1 MDCLAN
7 IKFLDAL
14 DQPINGLVHQ
24 LWVGSTL
31 ISDYVTPASG
41 ESVWIKRPVGTTID
55 VRVRSMV
62 TGEYKPKVK
71 IQLIGEKTVFIVRSP
86 KVLLKGVNLS
96 AKDVATGTYVR
107 STYIVAD
114 GDYLGRI
121 ADDHNTTT
129 DELIRLNNL
138 KSDTDIHPGQILKVP
153 IKKAEEPT
161 PPPESKPKPQPS
173 KPNQQ
178 EKTKIIVVQKTDTLP
193 LIAKLTGNTVDE
205 IKKLSGLTSDRL
217 SQNQKLRVYDRKVA
231 VPVSKPKPQPEKKK
245 EEKKPATP
253 PKVTQ
258 DASKNKEETPVAK
271 VEAPAPVNAK
281 GLLPQACGGEKH
293 YRRTLTKIAELHPTY
308 QPHVIRLINTAY
320 IKLGMTW
327 AITDG
332 YRSPSAQ
339 DALPSANT
347 NAKALQSYHKYGLAI
362 DICSVRDGEIVAYNT
377 KIKKADREKIAID
390 DVKKLGIIG
399 GQLGLEWGG
408 TWRRKD
414 YPHFELHPNGKT
426 WRDLKPQLLKLGVS
440 NYKKLTF
447 S

>member
-31 ISDYVTPASG
+31 ISDYVTPATG

-55 VRVRSMV
+55 VRVRSIV
-62 TGEYKPKVK
+62 TGEYKSKVK
-71 IQLIGEKTVFIVRSP
+71 IQLIGEKTIFIVRSP

-107 STYIVAD
+107 STYIVAG
-114 GDYLGRI
+114 GDYLSRI
-121 ADDHNTTT
+121 ADDNNTTT
-129 DELIRLNNL
+129 NELIRLNNL
-138 KSDTDIHPGQILKVP
+138 KSDTDIRPGQVLKIPV
-153 IKKAEEPT
+153 KKSEALT
-161 PPPESKPKPQPS
+161 SPPASTPKPQPA
-173 KPNQQ
+173 KPNSQ
-178 EKTKIIVVQKTDTLP
+178 EKTKVIVVQQKDTLP

-205 IKKLSGLTSDRL
+205 IKKLNGLSSDKL

-258 DASKNKEETPVAK
+258 DASKNKEKTPVAK

-293 YRRTLTKIAELHPTY
+293 YKRTLARIAELHPTY
-308 QPHVIRLINTAY
+308 QPYVIRLINTAY
-320 IKLGMTW
+320 KKLGITW
-327 AITDG
+327 VVTDG
-332 YRSPSAQ
+332 YRSPAAQ
-339 DALPSANT
+339 GNLSGGVT
-347 NAKALQSYHKYGLAI
+347 NAGPLQSYHQYGLAI
-362 DICSVRDGEIVAYNT
+362 DVVSVRNGKITYLSDGKQSIADS
-377 KIKKADREKIAID
+377 KA
-390 DVKKLGIIG
+390 IG
-399 GQLGLEWGG
+399 LIGESLGLVWGG
-408 TWRRKD
+408 RFKTKNGPD

-426 WRDLKPQLLKLGVS
+426 WRDLKPQLLKIGIS

-447 S
+447 

>member
-7 IKFLDAL
+7 IRFLDAL

-31 ISDYVTPASG
+31 ISDYVTPATG

-55 VRVRSMV
+55 VRVRNLV
-62 TGEYKPKVK
+62 TGEYKSQVK

-86 KVLLKGVNLS
+86 KILLKGVNLS

-107 STYIVAD
+107 STYIVAE

-121 ADDHNTTT
+121 ADDHHTTT

-138 KSDTDIHPGQILKVP
+138 KSDTDIRPGQILKVP
-153 IKKAEEPT
+153 IKKAEAPT

-245 EEKKPATP
+245 EEKKPTTP

-258 DASKNKEETPVAK
+258 DASKNKEKTPVAK

-293 YRRTLTKIAELHPTY
+293 YKRALARIAELHPVY
-308 QPHVIRLINTAY
+308 QPYVIKLINTGY
-320 IKLGMTW
+320 QKLGICWT
-327 AITDG
+327 ITDG

-347 NAKALQSYHKYGLAI
+347 NAKALQSYHQYGLAI
-362 DICSVRDGEIVAYNT
+362 DIWSVRDGEIVAYN
-377 KIKKADREKIAID
+377 
-390 DVKKLGIIG
+390 KKLGSKAIEITTKDHNALGPIG
-399 GQLGLEWGG
+399 ESLGLVWGG
-408 TWRRKD
+408 RWKRPVDR
-414 YPHFELHPNGKT
+414 PHYQLLPNGKT
-426 WRDLKPQLLKLGVS
+426 WKDLKPQLLKIGVS

-447 S
+447 

>member
-107 STYIVAD
+107 STYIVAE

-121 ADDHNTTT
+121 ADDNHTTT

-138 KSDTDIHPGQILKVP
+138 KSDTDIRPGQILKVP
-153 IKKAEEPT
+153 VKKAEAPT
-161 PPPESKPKPQPS
+161 PPSESKPKPQPS
-173 KPNQQ
+173 KPTQP
-178 EKTKIIVVQKTDTLP
+178 EKTKIIVVQQTDTLP

-205 IKKLSGLTSDRL
+205 IKKLNGLSSEKL
-217 SQNQKLRVYDRKVA
+217 SQNQRLRVYDRTTVL
-231 VPVSKPKPQPEKKK
+231 PVIKLQAEK
-245 EEKKPATP
+245 EKKPAKP

-258 DASKNKEETPVAK
+258 DASKNKEKTPVAK

-293 YRRTLTKIAELHPTY
+293 YKRTLARIAELHAVY
-308 QPHVIRLINTAY
+308 QPYVIKLINTAY
-320 IKLGMTW
+320 QQLGITW
-327 AITDG
+327 VITDG

-347 NAKALQSYHKYGLAI
+347 NAKALQSYHQYGLAI
-362 DICSVRDGEIVAYNT
+362 DIVSVRNGEITYLTNDNQSMLDSK
-377 KIKKADREKIAID
+377 KIGPIGL
-390 DVKKLGIIG
+390 KLG
-399 GQLGLEWGG
+399 LGWGG
-408 TWRRKD
+408 TWKKKD
-414 YPHFELHPNGKT
+414 WPHFELEPNGKT
-426 WRDLKPQLLKLGVS
+426 WRDLKPQLVKLGVN
-440 NYKKLTF
+440 NYKKLKF
-447 S
+447 

>member
-41 ESVWIKRPVGTTID
+41 ESVWIKRPVGTIID

-62 TGEYKPKVK
+62 TGEYNSQVK

-121 ADDHNTTT
+121 ADDNNTTT

-138 KSDTDIHPGQILKVP
+138 KSDTDIRPGQILKVP

-173 KPNQQ
+173 KPTQQ
-178 EKTKIIVVQKTDTLP
+178 EKTKIIVVQQTDTLP

-205 IKKLSGLTSDRL
+205 IKKLNGLTANKL
-217 SQNQKLRVYDRKVA
+217 NQNQKLKVYDRKIVL
-231 VPVSKPKPQPEKKK
+231 PVIKLEAEKKK

-253 PKVTQ
+253 PKVKQ
-258 DASKNKEETPVAK
+258 DASKNKEKTPVAK
-271 VEAPAPVNAK
+271 VESPLPVNAK

-293 YRRTLTKIAELHPTY
+293 YKRTLARIAELHSIY
-308 QPHVIRLINTAY
+308 QPYVIKLINTAY
-320 IKLGMTW
+320 QKLGITW
-327 AITDG
+327 VITDG

-347 NAKALQSYHKYGLAI
+347 NAKALQSYHQYGLAI
-362 DICSVRDGEIVAYNT
+362 DVVSVRNGEITYLSDAKQSQEDSK
-377 KIKKADREKIAID
+377 KIGAMGKEF
-390 DVKKLGIIG
+390 
-399 GQLGLEWGG
+399 GLVWGG
-408 TWRRKD
+408 TWKKKD
-414 YPHFELHPNGKT
+414 FPHFELQPNGKT
-426 WRDLKPQLLKLGVS
+426 WRDLKPQLLEIGVK
-440 NYKKLTF
+440 NYKKLKF
-447 S
+447 